1 MHPNVLARGAPLR
14 KIGIKRGFASP
25 APQENM
31 AIGIVLGV
39 ALIVAGLVLLSH
51 LSYTNLG
58 EKPDV
63 QEDMESAS
71 VTEDS
76 SNKSKHND
84 CFLPFC
90 FFQVARVTNH
100 ESWIVACLMSGA
112 TVLVLSMV

>member
-1 MHPNVLARGAPLR
+1 
-14 KIGIKRGFASP
+14 
-25 APQENM
+25 M

-90 FFQVARVTNH
+90 FFQASRVYNH
-100 ESWIVACLMSGA
+100 ETWVLVCLLGGA
-112 TVLVLSMV
+112 TVLVLNITP